1 MGFEDWLIHSSWATV
16 NGKFPAKG
24 ALGAR
29 DTEINTKVCRGWQ
42 EERGCAMARA
52 AQSQCPSNR
61 HHVDSSPFVLSF
73 VFLCTV
79 LSQCT
84 GSVICPNIGHCG
96 CLVVMDAK
104 GARDRTGITHRE
116 LHCQEKQECY
126 CYFSMMKVFLLLSP
140 QFPQWSRANVAPHLE
155 VVCMEQGLIWVWC
168 SHRSTGTLNW
178 DTLGFNPSYSEKLL
192 FEITFNF
199 A

>member
-1 MGFEDWLIHSSWATV
+1 
-16 NGKFPAKG
+16 
-24 ALGAR
+24 
-29 DTEINTKVCRGWQ
+29 
-42 EERGCAMARA
+42 MARA
-52 AQSQCPSNR
+52 LQSQCPSNR

-84 GSVICPNIGHCG
+84 GSVICPNIGHYG

-116 LHCQEKQECY
+116 LNCQEKQECY

-140 QFPQWSRANVAPHLE
+140 QFPQGSKANVVPHLE
-155 VVCMEQGLIWVWC
+155 ISVYGARADLGLMFAQEY
-168 SHRSTGTLNW
+168 R
-178 DTLGFNPSYSEKLL
+178 NPELRHSWFQPKLQ
-192 FEITFNF
+192 
-199 A
+199 